1 MKDAQL
7 YLAGRYVPGTGTAS
21 EAVVSPVTGEH
32 LADLPVA
39 GEAEVHAAVEAARG
53 AFDEYR
59 HWTADERARLCARV
73 ARLIEADAAELARLT
88 TIEQGKPYAAE
99 ALVDVE
105 DTAALFVES
114 GEDAKRLFGEV
125 IPSTS
130 RRKRMLTFRVPV
142 GVWAAVTPWNFPL
155 MIMAEFVAPAL
166 ATGNAVV
173 AKPPAHTPLA
183 CLRLGEILTEAG
195 VPAGLVSI
203 LPGDGRLG
211 EALVTHPGVDGIGF
225 VGSSATAERI
235 VRAAGLKRSIIEASG
250 NGPVVVLGD
259 ADLEHAAEAAVYGAY
274 WNAGQVCCATE
285 RVLVDA
291 DVHDDFVAAVMRA
304 RGAAVLG
311 DPFDEATTMGPLNN
325 ETSAA
330 TMDRHVADA
339 VAAGAT
345 VLAGGSRR
353 AEMPTDL
360 YYEFTVLDGVTPR
373 MAVAR
378 EESFGPVLP
387 IVPVEGGDDA
397 ILRVANADPLG
408 LQAAVFT
415 SSLERAFR
423 FGEELRCGSVV
434 VNDSTDYF
442 ESAQPFGGAAGTRTG
457 WGRVGGLA
465 QLRDMTDTRCLIL
478 GLGREG

>member
-1 MKDAQL
+1 
-7 YLAGRYVPGTGTAS
+7 
-21 EAVVSPVTGEH
+21 
-32 LADLPVA
+32 
-39 GEAEVHAAVEAARG
+39 
-53 AFDEYR
+53 
-59 HWTADERARLCARV
+59 
-73 ARLIEADAAELARLT
+73 
-88 TIEQGKPYAAE
+88 
-99 ALVDVE
+99 
-105 DTAALFVES
+105 
-114 GEDAKRLFGEV
+114 
-125 IPSTS
+125 
-130 RRKRMLTFRVPV
+130 
-142 GVWAAVTPWNFPL
+142 
-155 MIMAEFVAPAL
+155 
-166 ATGNAVV
+166 
-173 AKPPAHTPLA
+173 
-183 CLRLGEILTEAG
+183 
-195 VPAGLVSI
+195 
-203 LPGDGRLG
+203 
-211 EALVTHPGVDGIGF
+211 
-225 VGSSATAERI
+225 
-235 VRAAGLKRSIIEASG
+235 
-250 NGPVVVLGD
+250 
-259 ADLEHAAEAAVYGAY
+259 
-274 WNAGQVCCATE
+274 
-285 RVLVDA
+285 VLVDGA
-291 DVHDDFVAAVMRA
+291 VHEDFVAAVLRA
-304 RGAAVLG
+304 RTAAVLG
-311 DPFDEATTMGPLNN
+311 DPFDDATTMGPLNN

-330 TMDRHVADA
+330 KMDRHVADA

-360 YYEFTVLDGVTPR
+360 YYEFTVLDGVTPA

-387 IVPVEGGDDA
+387 IVPVDGGDDA